1 VPQVGT
7 IFWKNQRDRSPFSS
21 SADKIIRMRKLYV
34 YRTAIGSFYITEE
47 EGKFY
52 PTFNG
57 LRFGSYDSP
66 EAVAEALARGLNLQI
81 SGVGE
86 LASLAIPSDLRDWSK
101 LGYKLQNIRDLLSPA
116 TRANLT
122 HRYPA
127 LPICDQGDSD
137 PERRQF
143 SS

>member
-1 VPQVGT
+1 
-7 IFWKNQRDRSPFSS
+7 
-21 SADKIIRMRKLYV
+21 MRKLYV

-52 PTFNG
+52 PMFNG
-57 LRFGSYDSP
+57 LRFGSYDTP
-66 EAVAEALARGLNLQI
+66 EAVAAALADGLNFQI
-81 SGVGE
+81 SGVRE
-86 LASLAIPSDLRDWSK
+86 LSSLAIPSDIRDWSK

-127 LPICDQGDSD
+127 LPVCDQSDSD
-137 PERRQF
+137 PERTQF
-143 SS
+143 RN